1 MAPICHSV
9 LARVWEAPRASPE
22 VEVLECEVGFHDA
35 SGFDPGSED
44 ILLGGLVVGGPDP
57 IQAVQVAGDGNT
69 QGPLEQASPALA
81 SAPWGPA
88 MEATA
93 PPHPGPTLGVPLEQQ
108 KLKSWPHILKE
119 PLAKSGAVCTVPDA
133 FTEGQTLT

>member
-1 MAPICHSV
+1 MFHT
-9 LARVWEAPRASPE
+9 RQGGEAGGSHLSRCPHQGSGGSRASPE

-69 QGPLEQASPALA
+69 QGPWNKPAR
-81 SAPWGPA
+81 PWP
-88 MEATA
+88 A
-93 PPHPGPTLGVPLEQQ
+93 PPGGQPWKRWRPPPPPPGAGVGGREWEVPTEEG
-108 KLKSWPHILKE
+108 KL
-119 PLAKSGAVCTVPDA
+119 T
-133 FTEGQTLT
+133 